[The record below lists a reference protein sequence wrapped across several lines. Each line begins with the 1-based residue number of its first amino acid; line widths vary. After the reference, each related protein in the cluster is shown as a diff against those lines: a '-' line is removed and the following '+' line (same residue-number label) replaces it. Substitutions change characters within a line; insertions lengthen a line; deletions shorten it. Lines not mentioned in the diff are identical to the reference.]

1 MRNSATFGR
10 PELVPPGL
18 RRSRVPSLLLLL
30 VLVAAIVMFV
40 RYVA

>member
-10 PELVPPGL
+10 PEIMPPSL
-18 RRSRVPSLLLLL
+18 RHSRVPSLLLLL
-30 VLVAAIVMFV
+30 VIAAAVVMFV

>member
-10 PELVPPGL
+10 PEIMPQSL
-18 RRSRVPSLLLLL
+18 RHSRLPAILLIL
-30 VLVAAIVMFV
+30 AIVAVIVLFV